1 MPEIN
6 LELILEKILTNWKKY
21 LGCII
26 GFIVGITIIKYGLL
40 KALII
45 FAFAYVGF
53 KLGDATFLKKIK
65 YRIINRLK
73 ED

>member
-21 LGCII
+21 FGCII
-26 GFIVGITIIKYGLL
+26 GFIVGVTIIKYGLL

-45 FAFAYVGF
+45 FAFAYAGF
-53 KLGDATFLKKIK
+53 KLGDATFLKKMK